1 MKFRLEAWV
10 SISLFALIAVSAVPA
25 ASADPRPQSTA
36 TPAAAESS
44 SSQSNSATLP
54 PKPAAKKQRDLSEEQ
69 YDARNKN
76 LALRAIERFAADQRD
91 IWTSPA
97 KLTVADADWLMPL
110 GLASAA
116 FFATDTE
123 TSKHLS
129 NSPHRI
135 SLGNN
140 LSNAGVGAFG
150 GFAAGMYVWGKI
162 THDDHKSETG
172 FLAAEAAAN
181 SLAVTY
187 ALKYTLGRERPLTND
202 YRGNFWSG
210 GDSFPSEHSAL
221 AWSMA
226 SVVAHEYPGVLT
238 QILAYGGATAVSL
251 ARVDAKQHFPSDV
264 LIGSA
269 IGWLSGEIVYRAHHD
284 PEVGGSPW
292 QTYSEALDYLEQD
305 RPRRNMGSTF
315 VELDSWVYPAMDR
328 LAGLGYIH
336 SAIQGTRPWTRMQ
349 CALLTVE
356 AGSGLLEKDHPGD
369 GALALVERL
378 RTEFSYELERI
389 DGGRNFTVALDS
401 VYARAISISGPDLT
415 DGFHFGQTI
424 AYDFGRPY
432 ERGTNLQDGGSFRAD
447 FGPIAIFVRA
457 EYQHAPAAPAAS
469 DAVRTFISQIDM
481 VPEPPANPVKQINRA
496 ELLDAY
502 AAVNIS
508 NWQISAGRQSLSW
521 GPGPGGSLIWST
533 NAPPVDMVRIVNS
546 EPEVMPGFLK
556 YLGPVTLDSFF
567 GRMQGGYYNPRPF
580 IYGNKISFKPLANL
594 EFGYSRTVTLGGPLG
609 DKFTPANFVDSFFG
623 QQSSDTAGGNSVP
636 GDAHADFD
644 WTFNIPKVHNYL
656 VFYGEIYTDD
666 NAFPPVAPARA
677 AYRPGLYLTRFP
689 HLSKLDLHL
698 EAANTA
704 TAQVGGGLV
713 TKGDLNYWN
722 FVYRDGYTSD
732 GLLIGNTVGRMG
744 ASYSGW
750 LTYWASKRDTFQI
763 TYKNSQ
769 VDPAFVPGG
778 GGFQDYGANNELHL
792 RSGLYVKSAF
802 QYEHISHFPILFTHP
817 QNNFAVTLEIG
828 FLPSEREK

>member
-1 MKFRLEAWV
+1 MKSSWEAWV
-10 SISLFALIAVSAVPA
+10 SISLLALIAASAAPV

-36 TPAAAESS
+36 APTPANNGAQNADE
-44 SSQSNSATLP
+44 AP
-54 PKPAAKKQRDLSEEQ
+54 AKPAPKQRDLSEAQ
-69 YDARNKN
+69 YDQRNKN
-76 LALRAIERFAADQRD
+76 LALRAVERFAADQRD

-97 KLTVADADWLMPL
+97 KLRVADADWLLPL

-129 NSPHRI
+129 NSPQRL
-135 SLGNN
+135 SRANN
-140 LSNAGVGAFG
+140 FSDAAVGALG
-150 GFAAGMYVWGKI
+150 GIAGGMYMWGEL

-172 FLAAEAAAN
+172 FLAAEAAVN
-181 SLAVTY
+181 SLTVTY

-210 GDSFPSEHSAL
+210 GDSFPSEHSAA
-221 AWSMA
+221 AWSIA

-238 QILAYGGATAVSL
+238 QVLAYGTATAVSL

-284 PEVGGSPW
+284 PELGGSPW
-292 QTYSEALDYLEQD
+292 QTYSEARDYLEQD
-305 RPRRNMGSTF
+305 RPRQNMGTAF

-336 SAIQGTRPWTRMQ
+336 GAIQGTRPWTRMQ

-356 AGSGLLEKDHPGD
+356 AGNALIEHDHPGD
-369 GALALVERL
+369 GAFALVERL

-389 DGGRNFTVALDS
+389 DGGRNFAAALDS
-401 VYARAISISGPDLT
+401 LYTRAISISGPDLN

-424 AYDFGRPY
+424 AYDFGRPF

-447 FGPIAIFVRA
+447 LGPLAIFVRA
-457 EYQHAPAAPAAS
+457 EYQHAPAAPAPS
-469 DAVRTFISQIDM
+469 DTVREFIAQADL
-481 VPEPPANPVKQINRA
+481 VPEPPANPVKPINRVQ
-496 ELLDAY
+496 LLDAY
-502 AAVNIS
+502 VAVNLS
-508 NWQISAGRQSLSW
+508 NWQISAGRQSLNW

-533 NAPPVDMVRIVNS
+533 NAQPVDMVRIVNS
-546 EPEVMPGFLK
+546 EPEVMPGFFK

-567 GRMQGGYYNPRPF
+567 GRLAGGYYNPRPF
-580 IYGNKISFKPLANL
+580 IYGNKISFKPLPSL
-594 EFGYSRTVTLGGPLG
+594 EFGYSRTVTIGGPVG
-609 DKFTPANFVDSFFG
+609 DKLTPANFVDSFFG
-623 QQSSDTAGGNSVP
+623 RQSGNTAGGNSVP
-636 GDAHADFD
+636 GDSHADFD
-644 WTFNIPKVHNYL
+644 WTFNVPKSHDYF
-656 VFYGEIYTDD
+656 VFYGDIYTDD

-677 AYRPGLYLTRFP
+677 AFRPGLYVTRFP
-689 HLSKLDLHL
+689 HFSKLDLHL
-698 EAANTA
+698 EVANTA
-704 TAQVGGGLV
+704 TAQVGGGLP

-722 FVYRDGYTSD
+722 FVYRDGYTND
-732 GLLIGNTVGRMG
+732 GVLIGDAVGRMG
-744 ASYSGW
+744 ASYSAW
-750 LTYWASKRDTFQI
+750 LTYWASKRDMFQV

-769 VDPAFVPGG
+769 VDRAFVPGG
-778 GGFQDYGANNELHL
+778 GAFQDYGVNNELHL
-792 RSGLYVKSAF
+792 RSGVYVKSAF
-802 QYEHISHFPILFTHP
+802 QYERISHFPLLFSGP
-817 QNNFAVTLEIG
+817 QNNFSVTLEIG

>member
-1 MKFRLEAWV
+1 MKFSWEALV
-10 SISLFALIAVSAVPA
+10 SISFLALIAASAAPA

-36 TPAAAESS
+36 ARTPTNNGAQNADEAP
-44 SSQSNSATLP
+44 T
-54 PKPAAKKQRDLSEEQ
+54 KPVPKQRDVSEAQ
-69 YDARNKN
+69 YDQRNKN

-97 KLTVADADWLMPL
+97 KLRVADADWLLPL

-129 NSPHRI
+129 NSPQRL
-135 SLGNN
+135 SRANN
-140 LSNAGVGAFG
+140 FSDAAVGAFG
-150 GFAAGMYVWGKI
+150 GIAGGMYIWGEL

-172 FLAAEAAAN
+172 FLAAEAAVN

-210 GDSFPSEHSAL
+210 GDSFPSEHSAA
-221 AWSMA
+221 AWSIA

-238 QILAYGGATAVSL
+238 QVLAYGTATAVSL

-284 PEVGGSPW
+284 PELGGSPW
-292 QTYSEALDYLEQD
+292 QTYSEARDYLEQD
-305 RPRRNMGSTF
+305 RPRQNMGTTF

-336 SAIQGTRPWTRMQ
+336 GAIQGTRPWTRMQ

-356 AGSGLLEKDHPGD
+356 AGNALIELDHRGD
-369 GALALVERL
+369 GAFLLVERL

-389 DGGRNFTVALDS
+389 DGGRNFTAALDS
-401 VYARAISISGPDLT
+401 LYTRAISISGPDLT

-424 AYDFGRPY
+424 AYDFGRPF

-447 FGPIAIFVRA
+447 LGPLAIFVRA
-457 EYQHAPAAPAAS
+457 EYQHAPGAPAPS
-469 DAVRTFISQIDM
+469 DTVRNFIAQADL
-481 VPEPPANPVKQINRA
+481 VPEPPANPVKPINRA
-496 ELLDAY
+496 QLLDAY
-502 AAVNIS
+502 VAVNLS
-508 NWQISAGRQSLSW
+508 NWQISAGRQSLNW
-521 GPGPGGSLIWST
+521 GPGPGGSLIWSD
-533 NAPPVDMVRIVNS
+533 NAQPVDMVRIVNS

-567 GRMQGGYYNPRPF
+567 GRLAGGDYNPRPF
-580 IYGNKISFKPLANL
+580 IYGNKISFKPLPNL
-594 EFGYSRTVTLGGPLG
+594 EFGYSRTVTIGGPVG
-609 DKFTPANFVDSFFG
+609 DKLTPANFVDSFFG
-623 QQSSDTAGGNSVP
+623 RQSSNTAGGNSVP

-644 WTFNIPKVHNYL
+644 WTFNVPKSQNYF
-656 VFYGEIYTDD
+656 VFYGDIYTDD

-677 AYRPGLYLTRFP
+677 AFRPGLYVTRFP
-689 HLSKLDLHL
+689 HFSKLDLHL
-698 EAANTA
+698 EVANTA
-704 TAQVGGGLV
+704 TAQVGGGLP

-722 FVYRDGYTSD
+722 FVYRDGYTND
-732 GLLIGNTVGRMG
+732 GVLIGDAVGRMG
-744 ASYSGW
+744 ASYSAW
-750 LTYWASKRDTFQI
+750 LTYWASKCDMFQV

-769 VDPAFVPGG
+769 VDRAFVPGG
-778 GGFQDYGANNELHL
+778 GAFQDYGVNNELHL
-792 RSGLYVKSAF
+792 RSGVYVKSAF
-802 QYEHISHFPILFTHP
+802 QYEHISHFPILFTGP